1 MRKLNA
7 DGFTHWVFPL
17 IVLVLIAA
25 VGGYVYH
32 TRSSATTT
40 NLSYADCKLLGRD
53 FVVSSHTCRSSCLP
67 NAGIIQYAPV
77 YDYCSN
83 AVAWGPS
90 HAQCDNLNRKWA
102 ASGGCA
108 RHWTGSVGDTIK
120 GALQCQGNGTDGTGD
135 KVYHKVSGFDYCTG
149 YSSSPGGTGSNF
161 VGADGFGSGQC
172 TDYIKYILL
181 RHSSNYH
188 SGASLGDGKDV
199 ATTLGQYG
207 YNVNHT
213 PAIHATV
220 SFGTAYA
227 DPVHGHVALVAQINQ
242 DGTIVTEESNWS
254 NPYHYGTHK
263 VVPASEVPHL
273 TYAHTEVGWH

>member
-17 IVLVLIAA
+17 IVLILIGA

-40 NLSYADCKLLGRD
+40 NL
-53 FVVSSHTCRSSCLP
+53 VSSHTCRSSCLP

-120 GALQCQGNGTDGTGD
+120 GALQCQGNDTSGTGD
-135 KVYHKVSGFDYCTG
+135 KVYHKVSGYDYCTG
-149 YSSSPGGTGSNF
+149 YSSSPGGTGSSF
-161 VGADGFGSGQC
+161 IGPDGFGSGQC
-172 TDYIKYILL
+172 TDYVKYILA
-181 RHSSNYH
+181 RHSSKYN
-188 SGASLGDGKDV
+188 GGSLGNGKDV
-199 ATTLGQYG
+199 AGNLGKLG
-207 YNVNHT
+207 YTVNHT
-213 PAIHATV
+213 PAIHATA
-220 SFGTAYA
+220 SFPAGFHA
-227 DPVHGHVALVAQINQ
+227 DATYGHVAFVAAKNS
-242 DGTIVTEESNWS
+242 DGSIEVEESNYN
-254 NPYHYGTHK
+254 NPLHYGHHT
-263 VVPASEVPHL
+263 VAAADVSHL
-273 TYAHTEVGWH
+273 SYAHTEVGWH